1 MVEYGILGCGGVY
14 SIVVVVVDG
23 GECGYYYH
31 SWCIIVLVAHS
42 IMFVPRDVCTIVL
55 EKETY
60 LLCNYGRLFYEI
72 QLIFHALY
80 IIMISY
86 RWRMEKR
93 MS

>member
-14 SIVVVVVDG
+14 SVVVVVDG
-23 GECGYYYH
+23 GECGYYYC
-31 SWCIIVLVAHS
+31 SWCIVLVAHS

-55 EKETY
+55 EKEIY
-60 LLCNYGRLFYEI
+60 LLCNHGRLFYEI
-72 QLIFHALY
+72 QVIFHVLY

-86 RWRMEKR
+86 SRGMEKR